1 VRMINQEIDNHKA
14 GLPSGIRLK
23 LNAITNFKMIEKL
36 YEASCEGVPIQMIVR
51 GICCL
56 IPGVKG
62 MSETIE
68 VISIVDKYL
77 EHPRVYMFENAG
89 DPKVYISSA
98 DFMTR
103 NIENRVEVAVPI
115 YDTVLKK
122 EIQDVFEI
130 AWNDNVKARKI
141 NGSVQ
146 NTLVEN
152 NSESLRSQ
160 WKIHDYYSEKSRG

>member
-1 VRMINQEIDNHKA
+1 
-14 GLPSGIRLK
+14 
-23 LNAITNFKMIEKL
+23 
-36 YEASCEGVPIQMIVR
+36 
-51 GICCL
+51 
-56 IPGVKG
+56 
-62 MSETIE
+62 
-68 VISIVDKYL
+68 
-77 EHPRVYMFENAG
+77 
-89 DPKVYISSA
+89 
-98 DFMTR
+98 MTR

-152 NSESLRSQ
+152 NSKSLRSQ
-160 WKIHDYYSEKSRG
+160 WKIHDYYSEKSPG

>member
-1 VRMINQEIDNHKA
+1 
-14 GLPSGIRLK
+14 
-23 LNAITNFKMIEKL
+23 
-36 YEASCEGVPIQMIVR
+36 MIVR

-62 MSETIE
+62 MSENIE

-77 EHPRVYMFENAG
+77 EHPRVYMFDNSG
-89 DPKVYISSA
+89 NPKVYLSSA

-115 YDTVLKK
+115 YDSILKQ

-141 NGSVQ
+141 NGQEQ
-146 NTLVEN
+146 NLFVVNGKE
-152 NSESLRSQ
+152 EIRSQ
-160 WKIHDYYSEKSRG
+160 WKIYDYYIEKSRR